1 MALDSDVS
9 NADSLLTVSIYLC
22 NRIGPDLGKMFIRIT
37 SPGNQL
43 SVIDRPIRDDDKARF
58 PHAWKA
64 FENKVGTAHGTPLEA
79 WAKDRPED
87 ITEGQV
93 DALKA
98 LKFLYVEQV
107 ALASD
112 GQLQGVGM
120 GGVALRTKA
129 GAYMQNRTASRS
141 SAEMT
146 ALQTKNDELAAQM
159 RAMQE
164 QLATLAAAP
173 KNKGGR
179 PPKAKAA
186 EQVAA

>member
-1 MALDSDVS
+1 MALDSDER
-9 NADSLLTVSIYLC
+9 NADSQLTVTIYLC
-22 NRIGPDLGKMFIRIT
+22 NRIGPDLGKTFIRIA

-43 SVIDRPIRDDDKARF
+43 SVVDRPIRDDDKTRF
-58 PHAWKA
+58 PHVWRAYETKIGVA
-64 FENKVGTAHGTPLEA
+64 QGIPLDV
-79 WAKDRPED
+79 WSKDRPED

-112 GQLQGVGM
+112 SQLQGVGM

-129 GAYMQNRTASRS
+129 GAYMQNRTTSRS

-164 QLATLAAAP
+164 QLATLSAAP

-179 PPKAKAA
+179 PPKAKTA